1 MTDSDPTL
9 QLPPY
14 CVLDCEFHLK
24 LGVNEPHDGSCKNNQ
39 FSCLCQIHLFRW
51 ASLQV
56 PVAIIPGGHTPGPA
70 PLTLTQPTRLTTPG
84 LVQPNGAKSTKICKF
99 FLKGWNFGY
108 NQGWRD
114 VSTPIGQLQ
123 RKQVQESKSKGFLRS
138 KRSLQ
143 FTKVVSQG
151 VNLQV
156 PLLRVK
162 QLSTYS
168 QLL

>member
-1 MTDSDPTL
+1 
-9 QLPPY
+9 
-14 CVLDCEFHLK
+14 
-24 LGVNEPHDGSCKNNQ
+24 
-39 FSCLCQIHLFRW
+39 
-51 ASLQV
+51 
-56 PVAIIPGGHTPGPA
+56 VAIIPGGHTPGPA
-70 PLTLTQPTRLTTPG
+70 PLTLTTPG

-114 VSTPIGQLQ
+114 VRTPIGEQLQ

-138 KRSLQ
+138 KKSLQ
-143 FTKVVSQG
+143 FTKGVSQG